1 VLRVLDLDAL
11 STAEKDELGYL
22 LRREAARERR
32 VLSTS
37 EALEAFLS
45 APVSEWWARSR
56 YNAVGRIRIACRRL
70 IVIDRWR
77 REQIRLAMSV
87 LAIHVCPDAQIA
99 EMAVEAG
106 IEDAFQI
113 LELPD
118 PQVETEVAA

>member
-1 VLRVLDLDAL
+1 
-11 STAEKDELGYL
+11 
-22 LRREAARERR
+22 
-32 VLSTS
+32 
-37 EALEAFLS
+37 
-45 APVSEWWARSR
+45 
-56 YNAVGRIRIACRRL
+56 
-70 IVIDRWR
+70 
-77 REQIRLAMSV
+77 